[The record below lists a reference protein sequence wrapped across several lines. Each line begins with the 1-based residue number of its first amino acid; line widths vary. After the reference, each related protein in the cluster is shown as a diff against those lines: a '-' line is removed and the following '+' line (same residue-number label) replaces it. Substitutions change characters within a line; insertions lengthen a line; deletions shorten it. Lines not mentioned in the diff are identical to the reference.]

1 MSFSS
6 LSPLLRSVLT
16 NSSTFGP
23 PAIPVCGLEIILPT
37 VFKSFLK
44 QESMVLVGMGLRV
57 HLGVSWLMARF
68 VLYVSVCIL
77 YFQPRNKV
85 DAGP

>member
-6 LSPLLRSVLT
+6 LSPLLLSVLT
-16 NSSTFGP
+16 YSSILGP
-23 PAIPVCGLEIILPT
+23 PAIPVCGVEIILPT

-57 HLGVSWLMARF
+57 HLGVSWLMACF
-68 VLYVSVCIL
+68 VCCVGVCIL
-77 YFQPRNKV
+77 HFQPRNKV
-85 DAGP
+85 DTGP

>member
-6 LSPLLRSVLT
+6 LSPLLVSVLT
-16 NSSTFGP
+16 YSSIFGP

-44 QESMVLVGMGLRV
+44 QESMGL
-57 HLGVSWLMARF
+57 LGGDGAEGSLRSKLAYGLFRP
-68 VLYVSVCIL
+68 LC
-77 YFQPRNKV
+77 Q
-85 DAGP
+85 

>member
-6 LSPLLRSVLT
+6 LSPLLLSVLT
-16 NSSTFGP
+16 YSSILGP

-44 QESMVLVGMGLRV
+44 QESMGLVGTGVKGSLRSKLSYGLFRP
-57 HLGVSWLMARF
+57 LF
-68 VLYVSVCIL
+68 QCLYLI
-77 YFQPRNKV
+77 FPAKE
-85 DAGP
+85 

>member
-6 LSPLLRSVLT
+6 LSPLLLSVLT
-16 NSSTFGP
+16 YSSILGP
-23 PAIPVCGLEIILPT
+23 PVIPVCGLEIILPT

-44 QESMVLVGMGLRV
+44 QESMGLVGMGLRV
-57 HLGVSWLMARF
+57 HLGVSWLMACF
-68 VLYVSVCIL
+68 VLYVGNCIL